1 MKRIA
6 KQAVVA
12 LAGSWVACAATGA
25 APAVVPKYGM
35 LELAFRCAERFEN
48 PFRDASCVAEFAAP
62 SGVRIRV
69 EGFHDG
75 GDRWKIR
82 FVPREH
88 GGWNW
93 TARIDGGASPVEA
106 AGAFECRGAQGHGFL
121 RISQRNP
128 FRYEYEDGT
137 PFYPIGIQTCDFLRP
152 DFDGPEPGQ
161 GEGRFVSNA
170 EWLQAFTGAVNLVR
184 TQFGPGTRVGCALPL
199 IAAAPKGKPGEVAE
213 SFRYQP
219 DRYDLDLASRIDVV
233 YREQREAGISQILI
247 LFQDM
252 SLWGG
257 GDTAFGKPRDLD
269 TYKSL
274 QAANLALQEQ
284 YIRYIVA
291 RYGAFVDIWE
301 IFNEDSYAPDD
312 YLAHLAAVIRKAD
325 PYGRLI
331 TTSYERPG
339 AAWCDLTAWHEYMGM
354 PAREVDAYLVGQ
366 IALFKSRG
374 KLVQN
379 TEFGNQ
385 GVLSNVDPLKWRIAM
400 WAAHMHESS
409 LVFWSMSQRQIPAGQ
424 VKKGNANAYIGPETR
439 RAFRVFHDL
448 TRDLPVTMR
457 PVAVGYVDQTQL
469 RAYALAGERHAL
481 VYVHP
486 VADPA
491 TTLTLADALLVQ
503 TGPGRWRVRWVSPET
518 GDELAMEDVETVQ
531 QYLSL
536 RVPPIK
542 VDAVARIEWID

>member
-1 MKRIA
+1 M
-6 KQAVVA
+6 QAGIV
-12 LAGSWVACAATGA
+12 LAGVWAACTGTCA
-25 APAVVPKYGM
+25 EPAIVPKYGM
-35 LELAFRCAERFEN
+35 LELELHCTERFEN
-48 PFRDASCVAEFAAP
+48 PFRDASCMAEFASPA
-62 SGVRIRV
+62 GTRIRV
-69 EGFHDG
+69 EGFYDG
-75 GDRWKIR
+75 EDRWKVR

-88 GGWNW
+88 GSWTW
-93 TARIDGGASPVEA
+93 TALLAGGAKPVESS
-106 AGAFECRGAQGHGFL
+106 GTFVCRDTQGHGFL
-121 RISQRNP
+121 RISKRNP

-152 DFDGPEPGQ
+152 DFDGPELGQ
-161 GEGRFVSNA
+161 GEGRFVSHA

-184 TQFGPGTRVGCALPL
+184 TQFGQGTRAGCALPL
-199 IAAAPKGKPGEVAE
+199 IAAAPKGNPGEVAE

-219 DRYDLDLASRIDVV
+219 DRYDLDLATRIDAV

-252 SLWGG
+252 SLWGAG
-257 GDTAFGKPRDLD
+257 NTAFGKTRDQD
-269 TYKSL
+269 TYKNL
-274 QAANLALQEQ
+274 RAVNLALQEQ

-291 RYGAFVDIWE
+291 RYGAFVDTWE

-325 PYGRLI
+325 PYGRLL
-331 TTSYERPG
+331 TTNYERPG
-339 AAWCDLTAWHEYMGM
+339 ASWSDMTTWHEYMGM
-354 PAREVDAYLVGQ
+354 PAREVDAYLVSQ

-385 GVLSNVDPLKWRIAM
+385 GALSNVDPLKWRIAV
-400 WAAHMHESS
+400 WAAYMHESG
-409 LVFWSMSQRQIPAGQ
+409 LVFWSMSQRQVPAGHI
-424 VKKGNANAYIGPETR
+424 KKGNANAYIDPETR

-481 VYVHP
+481 VYVHH
-486 VADPA
+486 VADHA
-491 TTLTLADALLVQ
+491 TAFTLADALVVQ
-503 TGPGRWRVRWVSPET
+503 TGPGRWRARWVSPET
-518 GDELAMEDVETVQ
+518 GVELAVKDVETVQ
-531 QYLSL
+531 QFLSL
-536 RVPPIK
+536 RVPPVAID
-542 VDAVARIEWID
+542 VVARLERID

>member
-1 MKRIA
+1 
-6 KQAVVA
+6 
-12 LAGSWVACAATGA
+12 
-25 APAVVPKYGM
+25 
-35 LELAFRCAERFEN
+35 
-48 PFRDASCVAEFAAP
+48 
-62 SGVRIRV
+62 
-69 EGFHDG
+69 
-75 GDRWKIR
+75 
-82 FVPREH
+82 
-88 GGWNW
+88 
-93 TARIDGGASPVEA
+93 
-106 AGAFECRGAQGHGFL
+106 
-121 RISQRNP
+121 
-128 FRYEYEDGT
+128 
-137 PFYPIGIQTCDFLRP
+137 
-152 DFDGPEPGQ
+152 
-161 GEGRFVSNA
+161 
-170 EWLQAFTGAVNLVR
+170 
-184 TQFGPGTRVGCALPL
+184 
-199 IAAAPKGKPGEVAE
+199 
-213 SFRYQP
+213 
-219 DRYDLDLASRIDVV
+219 
-233 YREQREAGISQILI
+233 
-247 LFQDM
+247 
-252 SLWGG
+252 
-257 GDTAFGKPRDLD
+257 
-269 TYKSL
+269 
-274 QAANLALQEQ
+274 
-284 YIRYIVA
+284 
-291 RYGAFVDIWE
+291 
-301 IFNEDSYAPDD
+301 
-312 YLAHLAAVIRKAD
+312 
-325 PYGRLI
+325 
-331 TTSYERPG
+331 
-339 AAWCDLTAWHEYMGM
+339 MGM

>member
-1 MKRIA
+1 MNLRIVLIVLA
-6 KQAVVA
+6 EM
-12 LAGSWVACAATGA
+12 LAGLARAEIRAE
-25 APAVVPKYGM
+25 PAIVPKYG
-35 LELAFRCAERFEN
+35 LVELTVRCSDRFEN
-48 PFRDASCVAEFAAP
+48 PFRDAACAAEFVAP
-62 SGVRIRV
+62 SGIRFRV

-75 GDRWKIR
+75 EDLWKVR

-88 GGWNW
+88 GLWSW
-93 TARIDGGASPVEA
+93 TARITGGAKPVEA
-106 AGAFECRGAQGHGFL
+106 AGAFECRGTHGHGFL
-121 RISQRNP
+121 RLSARNP

-161 GEGRFVSNA
+161 GESRTVSNA

-184 TQFGPGTRVGCALPL
+184 TQFGQGTRAGCALPL
-199 IAAAPKGKPGEVAE
+199 IAAPPKGKPGEALDP
-213 SFRYQP
+213 FRYRP
-219 DRYDLDLASRIDVV
+219 DRYDLDLAARIDAV
-233 YREQREAGISQILI
+233 YREQREAGVSQILI

-257 GDTAFGKPRDLD
+257 GDTAFGKVRDRES
-269 TYKSL
+269 YKTL
-274 QAANLALQEQ
+274 RAANLTLQEQ

-291 RYGAFVDIWE
+291 RYGAFVDIFE

-312 YLAHLAAVIRKAD
+312 YLAHLAALIRKAD
-325 PYGRLI
+325 PYGRLL
-331 TTSYERPG
+331 TTNYERPG
-339 AAWCDLTAWHEYMGM
+339 AGWSDITTWHEYMGM

-385 GVLSNVDPLKWRIAM
+385 GALSNVDPLKWRIAV
-400 WAAHMHESS
+400 WAAYMHESS
-409 LVFWSMSQRQIPAGQ
+409 LVFWSMSQRQFPAGH
-424 VKKGNANAYIGPETR
+424 VKTGNANAYIGPETR
-439 RAFRVFHDL
+439 RAFRVFHGL

-457 PVAVGYVDQTQL
+457 PAAVGYGDQTQL
-469 RAYALAGERHAL
+469 RAYALAGERRAL
-481 VYVHP
+481 VYVCH
-486 VADPA
+486 VADHA
-491 TTLTLADALLVQ
+491 TAFTLSDPLFVQ

-518 GDELAMEDVETVQ
+518 GADLASEEVETVH

-536 RVPPIK
+536 RVPPVM
-542 VDAVARIEWID
+542 VDVVARLERID